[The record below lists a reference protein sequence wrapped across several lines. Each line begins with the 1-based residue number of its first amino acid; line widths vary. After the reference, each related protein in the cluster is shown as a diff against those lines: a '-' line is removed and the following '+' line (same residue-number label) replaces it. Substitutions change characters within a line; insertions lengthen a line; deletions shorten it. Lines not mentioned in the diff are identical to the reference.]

1 MRMNEPQR
9 LLRMLLKTP
18 TSLLWTPDSSDN
30 KEKADALIFFRLILI
45 FVGRLYRADSM
56 EVGCSFSSYL
66 PSDFRTKAR
75 SRTSDGYACFS
86 VMTSSVNE

>member
-1 MRMNEPQR
+1 MNEPQR

-30 KEKADALIFFRLILI
+30 KEKADALIFS
-45 FVGRLYRADSM
+45 D
-56 EVGCSFSSYL
+56 SFSTL
-66 PSDFRTKAR
+66 LGDHTGRIVWKSDAASAPIFRPISAQRPEAEHPTDMR
-75 SRTSDGYACFS
+75 VSH